1 VLQGEGIRRG
11 EEVSISLQAEPPAPV
26 PAVDSRE
33 PIVANRAVAPIVSLR
48 LRTLLAVPV
57 AASIALALHFFF
69 SQKELPTETRSY
81 TILLCVALGVGLIM
95 AALQPWWPGL
105 RRWMRNMC
113 PILAAAILLLAVW
126 EAITSGFRLLPMP
139 YFPSP
144 AGVLQSLLNDRALLF
159 DSTWH
164 SLILLLSGYALGVLS
179 GLISGICIGWFSPAR
194 YWGMPVLKVVGPI
207 PATAWIPLAMVV
219 SPSAIISAAALIA
232 LAVWFPVTM
241 LTASGISNTRASYLD
256 VARTLGAGPA
266 YLIFR
271 VAIPAAIPSIFI
283 GLFMGLGASFL
294 TLVVAETVGV
304 KSGLGWYVSWAQ
316 GWAEY
321 GKVFAALIIMAAFF
335 STIMTVLFKVR
346 DRVLVWQKGMI
357 KW

>member
-1 VLQGEGIRRG
+1 MNTALQ
-11 EEVSISLQAEPPAPV
+11 EVNGQPVVNQSPQPVNHQVFVVPPAV
-26 PAVDSRE
+26 T
-33 PIVANRAVAPIVSLR
+33 LR
-48 LRTLLAVPV
+48 PQTLLALPV
-57 AASIALALHFFF
+57 ATCIALAIHFFVPKHDVVP
-69 SQKELPTETRSY
+69 STHYYP
-81 TILLCVALGVGLIM
+81 LLLFVMLTAGSLG
-95 AALQPWWPGL
+95 AALYPFFEIV
-105 RRWMRNMC
+105 RRWTQNTC
-113 PILAAAILLLAVW
+113 PILAAAILLAAVW
-126 EAITSGFRLLPMP
+126 EMITSGFRLLPLP

-144 AGVLQSLLNDRALLF
+144 EGVVQSMVGDRALLF

-164 SLILLLSGYALGVLS
+164 SLVLLLSGYVLGVAAGLVS
-179 GLISGICIGWFSPAR
+179 GVCIGWSSPIR
-194 YWGMPVLKVVGPI
+194 YWGMPILKVVGPI

-219 SPSAIISAAALIA
+219 SPSAIISSAALIA

-256 VARTLGAGPA
+256 VARTLGAGPG

-271 VAIPAAIPSIFI
+271 VAIPAAIPNIFV

-294 TLVVAETVGV
+294 TLVVAESVGV

-321 GKVFAALIIMAAFF
+321 GKVYGALVIMAAFF
-335 STIMTVLFKVR
+335 SSIMTLLFKVR
-346 DRVLVWQKGMI
+346 DILLVWQKGII

>member
-1 VLQGEGIRRG
+1 VRNVLLQFGDQVIAPSQ
-11 EEVSISLQAEPPAPV
+11 EVKGRAQARHSPAPPA
-26 PAVDSRE
+26 SK
-33 PIVANRAVAPIVSLR
+33 LR
-48 LRTLLAVPV
+48 RRTFLAVPV
-57 AASIALALHFFF
+57 AALLTLGVHLFISRTQPLPGTHSYTEFLCAVLATSIAAAAAQF
-69 SQKELPTETRSY
+69 SLPR
-81 TILLCVALGVGLIM
+81 
-95 AALQPWWPGL
+95 L
-105 RRWMRNMC
+105 RQWMRDMC
-113 PILAAAILLLAVW
+113 PIIAAAILLLSFW

-139 YFPSP
+139 YFPGP
-144 AGVLQSLLNDRALLF
+144 AAVLQSLIDDRGLLF

-164 SLILLLSGYALGVLS
+164 SLVLLLGGYAVGVIIA
-179 GLISGICIGWFSPAR
+179 LITGICIGWFSHAR

-207 PATAWIPLAMVV
+207 PATAWIPLAMVL
-219 SPSAIISAAALIA
+219 SPSATLSAVGLIA

-256 VARTLGAGPA
+256 VARTLGAGQG

-271 VAIPAAIPSIFI
+271 VAIPAAMPSIFI
-283 GLFMGLGASFL
+283 GLFMGLGTSFL

-321 GKVFAALIIMAAFF
+321 GKVYAALIIMAAFF
-335 STIMTVLFKVR
+335 STIMTVLFKLR
-346 DRVLVWQKGMI
+346 DRVLVWQKGVI

>member
-1 VLQGEGIRRG
+1 LP
-11 EEVSISLQAEPPAPV
+11 L
-26 PAVDSRE
+26 
-33 PIVANRAVAPIVSLR
+33 AVAS
-48 LRTLLAVPV
+48 
-57 AASIALALHFFF
+57 ALAIHFFV
-69 SQKELPTETRSY
+69 SQRELPAETHSY
-81 TILLCVALGVGLIM
+81 TLFLCLVLSAGFMM
-95 AALQPWWPGL
+95 AAIQPWWPAL
-105 RRWMRNMC
+105 RRWMRDMC
-113 PILAAAILLLAVW
+113 PILAVAILLLSVW
-126 EAITSGFRLLPMP
+126 EVITSGLRLLPLP

-144 AGVLQSLLNDRALLF
+144 AGVLQSLINDRGLLF

-164 SLILLLSGYALGVLS
+164 SLILLLGGYVLGVLA
-179 GLISGICIGWFSPAR
+179 GLISGICIGWFSFAR
-194 YWGMPVLKVVGPI
+194 YWGMPVLKVIGPI

-219 SPSAIISAAALIA
+219 SPSAIFSAAALIA

-256 VARTLGAGPA
+256 VARTLGAGHA

-271 VAIPAAIPSIFI
+271 VAIPAAIPSIFV

>member
-1 VLQGEGIRRG
+1 MLQSEAGPRSPEVAQARAEATLGDVAAEGDRKRW
-11 EEVSISLQAEPPAPV
+11 
-26 PAVDSRE
+26 
-33 PIVANRAVAPIVSLR
+33 
-48 LRTLLAVPV
+48 RTWLPVPV
-57 AASIALALHFFF
+57 ANLICLATHWFVSRNEPPIKTHLWGLNV
-69 SQKELPTETRSY
+69 ELPSPY
-81 TILLCVALGVGLIM
+81 FVFLWSFLAVA
-95 AALQPWWPGL
+95 
-105 RRWMRNMC
+105 
-113 PILAAAILLLAVW
+113 LLLAIAQLWLPALRRRMRQAGPIFAAALLALCAW
-126 EAITSGFRLLPMP
+126 EFITTGFRLLPLP
-139 YFPSP
+139 YFPGP
-144 AGVLQSLLNDRALLF
+144 AGVFQSLIDDRALLF

-164 SLILLLSGYALGVLS
+164 SLVLLLGGYALGVIA
-179 GLISGICIGWFSPAR
+179 GLISGICIGWSTPVR
-194 YWGMPVLKVVGPI
+194 YWGMPVLKIVGPI

-219 SPSAIISAAALIA
+219 SPSAVFSAASLIA

-256 VARTLGAGPA
+256 VARTLGARRR

-271 VAIPAAIPSIFI
+271 VAIPAALPSIFI

-321 GKVFAALIIMAAFF
+321 GKVFAALVIMAAFF

-346 DRVLVWQKGMI
+346 DRVLVWQKGVI

>member
-1 VLQGEGIRRG
+1 MIQLSQT
-11 EEVSISLQAEPPAPV
+11 EPPAGE
-26 PAVDSRE
+26 RE
-33 PIVANRAVAPIVSLR
+33 AATSPDLLVRSMSVCK
-48 LRTLLAVPV
+48 LRTVLAFS
-57 AASIALALHFFF
+57 AAAAIALAVHMFI
-69 SQKELPTETRSY
+69 SKNEPPAQMHCY
-81 TILLCVALGVGLIM
+81 TQFLSIVFGAGIGM
-95 AALQPWWPGL
+95 AALQLIWRGL
-105 RRWMRNMC
+105 RRWMSDMC
-113 PILAAAILLLAVW
+113 PILAVAVLLLCSW
-126 EAITSGFRLLPMP
+126 EVITTGLRLLPLP

-144 AGVLQSLLNDRALLF
+144 AGVLQSLINDRALLF

-164 SLILLLSGYALGVLS
+164 SLVLLLGGYALGVLA
-179 GLISGICIGWFSPAR
+179 GLISGICMGWSSPAR
-194 YWGMPVLKVVGPI
+194 YWGMPVLKVIGPI

-219 SPSAIISAAALIA
+219 SPSAVFSAAALIA

-241 LTASGISNTRASYLD
+241 LTASGISNTPASYLD
-256 VARTLGAGPA
+256 VARTLGADPA

-271 VAIPAAIPSIFI
+271 VAIPAAIPSIFV

-321 GKVFAALIIMAAFF
+321 GKVFAALVIMAAFF

>member
-1 VLQGEGIRRG
+1 MTSSSES
-11 EEVSISLQAEPPAPV
+11 ES
-26 PAVDSRE
+26 
-33 PIVANRAVAPIVSLR
+33 AVAPPPLVELHHPTSPPPSVGAS
-48 LRTLLAVPV
+48 LRTLLAFSLAV
-57 AASIALALHFFF
+57 AVALAVHLFV
-69 SQKELPTETRSY
+69 SKKEPPPETRMY
-81 TILLCVALGVGLIM
+81 TIFLCAVLATAILTAPAQLR
-95 AALQPWWPGL
+95 WSGL
-105 RRWMRNMC
+105 RRWRQNLH
-113 PILAAAILLLAVW
+113 PILAAGALLLCFW
-126 EAITSGFRLLPMP
+126 EIITSGFRLLPLP

-144 AGVLQSLLNDRALLF
+144 AKVLQSLISDRGLLF

-164 SLILLLSGYALGVLS
+164 SLILLTSGYALGVVA
-179 GLISGICIGWFSPAR
+179 GLISGVFIGWSPPIR

-219 SPSAIISAAALIA
+219 SPSAVVSAAALIA

-256 VARTLGAGPA
+256 VARTLGAGRG
-266 YLIFR
+266 YLIFH
-271 VAIPAAIPSIFI
+271 VAIPAALPNIFI

-321 GKVFAALIIMAAFF
+321 GKVFAALVIMAAFF
-335 STIMTVLFKVR
+335 STIMTILFKVR
-346 DRVLVWQKGMI
+346 DRVLVWQKGVI

>member
-1 VLQGEGIRRG
+1 MSAPADQLNPVVPTLPAPDVLSTSIPKCEESREKLRAKSIAAIPVSTCLALAVNAWASRNEQPLPNHRYFVFLGIVLG
-11 EEVSISLQAEPPAPV
+11 VSIAAGCLQPFLKPLRNWMRQTA
-26 PAVDSRE
+26 
-33 PIVANRAVAPIVSLR
+33 PIVAVS
-48 LRTLLAVPV
+48 
-57 AASIALALHFFF
+57 
-69 SQKELPTETRSY
+69 
-81 TILLCVALGVGLIM
+81 
-95 AALQPWWPGL
+95 
-105 RRWMRNMC
+105 
-113 PILAAAILLLAVW
+113 ILLLSAW
-126 EAITSGFRLLPMP
+126 QIITSGFRWLPLP

-144 AGVLQSLLNDRALLF
+144 SGVLQSLIDDRALLF

-164 SLILLLSGYALGVLS
+164 SLILLISGYLLGVIVA
-179 GLISGICIGWFSPAR
+179 LITGVCIGWSGHAR
-194 YWGMPVLKVVGPI
+194 YWGMPILKVVGPI

-219 SPSAIISAAALIA
+219 SPSAMFSAVALIA

-256 VARTLGAGPA
+256 VARTLGASQS

-271 VAIPAAIPSIFI
+271 VAIPAAMPNIFI

-304 KSGLGWYVSWAQ
+304 KSGLGWYVAWAQ

-321 GKVFAALIIMAAFF
+321 GKVYAALVIMAAFF

-346 DRVLVWQKGMI
+346 DRVLVWQKGTI

>member
-1 VLQGEGIRRG
+1 MLQEASRRG
-11 EEVSISLQAEPPAPV
+11 AE
-26 PAVDSRE
+26 
-33 PIVANRAVAPIVSLR
+33 INRARPDATLADVSAER
-48 LRTLLAVPV
+48 ESKRWRTWLPVPV
-57 AASIALALHFFF
+57 ANLICLATHWWV
-69 SQKELPTETRSY
+69 SKSEPPMETRSY
-81 TILLCVALGVGLIM
+81 LVFLLNFLAVSILLAIAQLVL
-95 AALQPWWPGL
+95 PGL
-105 RRWMRNMC
+105 RRRMRHIG
-113 PILAAAILLLAVW
+113 PIVAAALLLLCAW
-126 EAITSGFRLLPMP
+126 ELITSGFRLLPLP

-144 AGVLQSLLNDRALLF
+144 AAVFQSLINDRVLLF

-164 SLILLLSGYALGVLS
+164 SLVLLLGGYALGVVA
-179 GLISGICIGWFSPAR
+179 GLISGICIGWSTPVR
-194 YWGMPVLKVVGPI
+194 YWGMPILKIVGPS

-219 SPSAIISAAALIA
+219 SPSAIFSAAALIA

-256 VARTLGAGPA
+256 VARTLGAGRN

-271 VAIPAAIPSIFI
+271 VAIPAALPSIFI

-304 KSGLGWYVSWAQ
+304 KSGLGWYVAWAQ

-321 GKVFAALIIMAAFF
+321 GKVFAALVIMAAFF

-346 DRVLVWQKGMI
+346 DRVLVWQKGVI

>member
-1 VLQGEGIRRG
+1 MIENRNEADSIEVLTKSDADARAMPPVGTRLRSLLAFGLAVAMSLG
-11 EEVSISLQAEPPAPV
+11 VHLLISKKEPPVETLAYTIFLCSVLFIALLSV
-26 PAVDSRE
+26 PAQLMS
-33 PIVANRAVAPIVSLR
+33 S
-48 LRTLLAVPV
+48 
-57 AASIALALHFFF
+57 
-69 SQKELPTETRSY
+69 
-81 TILLCVALGVGLIM
+81 
-95 AALQPWWPGL
+95 GL
-105 RRWMRNMC
+105 RRWRQNIH
-113 PILAAAILLLAVW
+113 PILAAGALLLCLW
-126 EAITSGFRLLPMP
+126 EVITTGLRLLPLP

-144 AGVLQSLLNDRALLF
+144 ARVLLSLITDYKLLF

-164 SLILLLSGYALGVLS
+164 SLLLLVCGYGLGVVA
-179 GLISGICIGWFSPAR
+179 GLISGVCIGWSQPIR
-194 YWGMPVLKVVGPI
+194 YWGMPVLKIVGPI
-207 PATAWIPLAMVV
+207 PATAWIPLAMVL
-219 SPSAIISAAALIA
+219 SPSGTLSAMALIA

-241 LTASGISNTRASYLD
+241 LTSSGISNTRASYLD
-256 VARTLGAGPA
+256 VARTLGANRS

-271 VAIPAAIPSIFI
+271 VAVPAALPNIFI

-321 GKVFAALIIMAAFF
+321 GKVFAALVIMAAFF

-346 DRVLVWQKGMI
+346 DRMLVWQKGII